1 MAGVVTEPIDIQKYK
16 CVPLDLLKN
25 VSPTNQVQFNA
36 GTDGTPLT
44 DFKNDQDKAQKQA
57 APINA
62 SLSGATIETVIATL
76 FGITGFLLILVFLVN
91 GGLNMKK
98 DGIKAF
104 ITLPEELRTTP
115 VLISSS
121 GIFAVLGFLF
131 GYFIRS

>member
-25 VSPTNQVQFNA
+25 VSATNNVQFNA
-36 GTDGTPLT
+36 STNGISLK
-44 DFKNDQDKAQKQA
+44 DFKSDQENAQKQA
-57 APINA
+57 APLKA

-76 FGITGFLLILVFLVN
+76 FGITGFLLIVVFLVN

-98 DGIKAF
+98 EGWKAF

-131 GYFIRS
+131 GYFIR